1 MIAKLLPGR
10 SNLGRSVRSLALLT
24 LFVAGVAGC
33 DVVAKLDT
41 DNPDKAAT
49 VLKVSI
55 PGNAG
60 EVVSYTDSSAQGNCT
75 DLSFLLPTSEWESYV
90 AQYFRG
96 PLSEAFVDGYACNES
111 RPPCEDRPGGELPQ
125 RVDAEDVIRVDDSSQ
140 YRALLVVSE
149 CFPGQ
154 TLISWKTGAI

>member
-1 MIAKLLPGR
+1 MIAKLPAR
-10 SNLGRSVRSLALLT
+10 AIQSGRSVRSLALLMM
-24 LFVAGVAGC
+24 FVAGVTGC

-41 DNPDKAAT
+41 DNPDKAAA

-90 AQYFRG
+90 AQYFHG

-111 RPPCEDRPGGELPQ
+111 RPPCEDRPGGQLPQ
-125 RVDAEDVIRVDDSSQ
+125 RVDAEDVIRVDDSPQ
-140 YRALLVVSE
+140 YRALLIVSE

-154 TLISWKTGAI
+154 TLVSWMTSAI

>member
-1 MIAKLLPGR
+1 M
-10 SNLGRSVRSLALLT
+10 T
-24 LFVAGVAGC
+24 GC

-41 DNPDKAAT
+41 DNPEKAAS

-55 PGNAG
+55 PDNAG

-75 DLSFLLPTSEWESYV
+75 DLSFLIPTREWESYV

-96 PLSEAFVDGYACNES
+96 QLREAFDNGYACNRS
-111 RPPCEDRPGGELPQ
+111 LPPCEDRPAGKLPH
-125 RVDAEDVIRVDDSSQ
+125 RVDAEDVIRVDDSPQ
-140 YRALLVVSE
+140 YRALLIVSE

-154 TLISWKTGAI
+154 TLVSWMTSAI